1 MEKKSCFVLLLANE
15 LRQKWLNKC
24 LNNLYYNYLQEFP
37 VDVIIFHENSF
48 SYDNKNFIK
57 NLLPNI
63 NVIFKEI
70 QFNRPKIILEDKNF
84 KATWKGSEGY
94 WGPEKCLS
102 YGGMCTFFAFDIF
115 NYLIEMGYD
124 YYARLDDDSSIN
136 TKINYNIFKHMQ
148 DNDLVY
154 GYVMQ
159 MWEAPHVIKGLFSF
173 IKKNITNRNKIINK
187 NYKFTEKTR
196 LSYYYNNFEIV
207 DINKYFTKN
216 VKNISMKIHES
227 GNVFYKRWGDAPI
240 RTILLNML
248 FDKNK
253 IKKFIGFEYSHDAT
267 NNSEC
272 RELLNHD

>member
-1 MEKKSCFVLLLANE
+1 MEKKSCFVLLLANG
-15 LRQKWLNKC
+15 LRQNYLNTC
-24 LNNLYYNYLQEFP
+24 LNNLYHNYLHEFP
-37 VDVIIFHENSF
+37 VDVIIFHENGF
-48 SYDNKNFIK
+48 SDYNKTFVK
-57 NLLPNI
+57 NILRNI
-63 NVIFKEI
+63 NIIFKQIE
-70 QFNRPKIILEDKNF
+70 FNKPKIIIEDKNF
-84 KATWKGSEGY
+84 KPKWCEGY
-94 WGPEKCLS
+94 WGAEKCLS

-159 MWEAPHVIKGLFSF
+159 MWEAPHVVNGLFDF
-173 IKKNITNRNKIINK
+173 INTNINK
-187 NYKFTEKTR
+187 NKIVNKDYEFTEKTR

-207 DINKYFTKN
+207 DINKYMTNTIKD
-216 VKNISMKIHES
+216 ISIKIHES
-227 GNVFYKRWGDAPI
+227 GNIYYQRWGDAPI

-253 IKKFIGFEYSHDAT
+253 IKKFIGFNYSHNKT
-267 NNSEC
+267 YNSEC
-272 RELLNHD
+272 RELQE